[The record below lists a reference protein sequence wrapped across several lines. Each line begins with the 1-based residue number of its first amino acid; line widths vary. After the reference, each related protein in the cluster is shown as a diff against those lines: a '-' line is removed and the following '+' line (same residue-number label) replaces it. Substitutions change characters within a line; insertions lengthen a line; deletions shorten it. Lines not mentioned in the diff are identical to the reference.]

1 MTNDCFMTSQYTTAI
16 FTDIWNSADEFKA
29 DLNAS
34 AFAGCMQDGSVEGQK
49 DNVSLLFYLL
59 YAKYGN
65 TPIANNDITQFKYK
79 VFSIMYQYGPTW
91 EKKSE
96 IQEKLRGLTEADL
109 LTGAKAI
116 YNSALNPST
125 EPSTQ
130 GLEELEYINSQNTTN
145 YKKSK
150 MEAYGILWE
159 MLDSNIT
166 SRFIDKFAICFK
178 RFVFPEKPLLFASD
192 DEED

>member
-1 MTNDCFMTSQYTTAI
+1 MNNDCFMTSQYTTAI

-91 EKKSE
+91 EKKTE

-116 YNSALNPST
+116 YNSALNPGT
-125 EPSTQ
+125 APSTNT
-130 GLEELEYINSQNTTN
+130 LDELDYINSQNTTN

-150 MEAYGILWE
+150 MEAYGILLE
-159 MLDSNIT
+159 M
-166 SRFIDKFAICFK
+166 
-178 RFVFPEKPLLFASD
+178 
-192 DEED
+192 

>member
-1 MTNDCFMTSQYTTAI
+1 MNNDCFMTSQYTTAI
-16 FTDIWNSADEFKA
+16 FTDIWSSADEFKD
-29 DLNAS
+29 DLNNS
-34 AFAGCMQDGSVEGQK
+34 AFKGCMQDGSVEEQK

-91 EKKSE
+91 EKKIE
-96 IQEKLRGLTEADL
+96 IQETLRGLNETEL
-109 LTGAKAI
+109 ITGAKAI
-116 YNSALNPST
+116 YNSALNPGT
-125 EPSTQ
+125 APSTKT
-130 GLEELEYINSQNTTN
+130 LEELEYINSQNTTN

-150 MEAYGILWE
+150 MEAYGILWD

-192 DEED
+192 DEEV

>member
-1 MTNDCFMTSQYTTAI
+1 MNNDCFMTSQYTTAI

-96 IQEKLRGLTEADL
+96 IQETLRGLNETEL
-109 LTGAKAI
+109 ITGAKAI

-125 EPSTQ
+125 APSTNT
-130 GLEELEYINSQNTTN
+130 LEELDYINSQNTTN

>member
-1 MTNDCFMTSQYTTAI
+1 MNNDCFMTSQYTTAI

-96 IQEKLRGLTEADL
+96 IQEMLRGLTEPEL

>member
-1 MTNDCFMTSQYTTAI
+1 MNNDCFMTSQYTTAI

-34 AFAGCMQDGSVEGQK
+34 AFKGCMQDGSVEGQK

-91 EKKSE
+91 EKKTE
-96 IQEKLRGLTEADL
+96 IQEKLRGLTEADIM
-109 LTGAKAI
+109 TGAKAI
-116 YNSALNPST
+116 YNSALNPGT
-125 EPSTQ
+125 APSTNT
-130 GLEELEYINSQNTTN
+130 LEELGYINSQNTTN

-150 MEAYGILWE
+150 MEAYGALWD

-166 SRFIDKFAICFK
+166 SKFIDKFAICFK

>member
-1 MTNDCFMTSQYTTAI
+1 MNNDCLMTSQYTTAI
-16 FTDIWNSADEFKA
+16 FTDIWCSADEFKA

-34 AFAGCMQDGSVEGQK
+34 AFKGCMQDGSVEGQK

-96 IQEKLRGLTEADL
+96 SQEKLRGLTEADL

-116 YNSALNPST
+116 YNSALNPGT
-125 EPSTQ
+125 APSTNT
-130 GLEELEYINSQNTTN
+130 LDELDYINSQNTTN